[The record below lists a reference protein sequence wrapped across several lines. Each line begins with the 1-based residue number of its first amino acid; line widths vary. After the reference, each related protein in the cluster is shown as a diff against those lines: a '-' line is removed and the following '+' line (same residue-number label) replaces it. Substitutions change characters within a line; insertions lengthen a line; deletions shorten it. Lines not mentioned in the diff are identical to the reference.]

1 MPSQCRKAVGDQGES
16 ALFRPPSQRSQWPC
30 DLRLRCLKK
39 TVLNYRLL
47 LKKKNLKNTNNTNR
61 IKKGKNLLSLWEAE
75 HKNSRKNS
83 PIHWTPFVLETTT
96 ERPKFTSNT
105 LGGILH
111 CYGGRAGFM
120 VGHFHHI
127 FLWSRHT
134 LEIVFFELNSIRKC
148 DAHVETHDVWHS
160 GKVLPLH
167 AAASLVTMLKGRWSP
182 LIFLSI
188 AEICSPFP
196 HSPNRL

>member
-1 MPSQCRKAVGDQGES
+1 MFE
-16 ALFRPPSQRSQWPC
+16 
-30 DLRLRCLKK
+30 K

-47 LKKKNLKNTNNTNR
+47 VKKNWK
-61 IKKGKNLLSLWEAE
+61 IKITQIESKREKIFCHCEKLSIKTA
-75 HKNSRKNS
+75 RKIS
-83 PIHWTPFVLETTT
+83 PIHWTPFVLETTS
-96 ERPKFTSNT
+96 ERHKFTSST

-111 CYGGRAGFM
+111 CDG
-120 VGHFHHI
+120 VGLDSRWHFHHI
-127 FLWSRHT
+127 LLWSRHT

-196 HSPNRL
+196 HPPNRL